1 MMIGML
7 ISIEPSQVC
16 AQKCDIHLQG
26 NPGHATKV
34 SPVAEQELL
43 KLFPFTIERNYCNED
58 MDHKHEQALWD
69 LRDELRDL
77 KASEVEVFSYR
88 FELLF
93 VETSD
98 WHIGPD
104 NHHKTNHCV
113 NRMHHMV
120 FTEKPTPEDLIE
132 TLDYDDYMDPDYG
145 FSYFWFEN
153 KYMIL
158 QLCSEY
164 IGNSSWGTHVVA
176 YFRIR

>member
-1 MMIGML
+1 MIILAAVNTMNG
-7 ISIEPSQVC
+7 QN
-16 AQKCDIHLQG
+16 CDLMLQG

-34 SPVAEQELL
+34 SPEAEEELL
-43 KLFPFTIERNYCNED
+43 KLIPFTVERTYCNED
-58 MDHKHEQALWD
+58 KEHKDEQALWD
-69 LRDELRDL
+69 LRDELRGL
-77 KASEVEVFSYR
+77 KASEQEVFAYR

-93 VETSD
+93 VEESD
-98 WHIGPD
+98 WHTGPD
-104 NHHKTNHCV
+104 NHQESNYCV
-113 NRMHHMV
+113 SRKHHV
-120 FTEKPTPEDLIE
+120 VLTEKPTPEHLIE
-132 TLDYDDYMDPDYG
+132 ILDYEDYMDMDYG